1 MIPYVEIIDAKTLK
15 IIKQVEP
22 QECWFELSYY
32 DVGEFEVYVKANARN
47 LDALKKG
54 RFIKIP
60 NKRFIW
66 YITAIKYTFNAEGA
80 RMISATGY
88 EAKWLL
94 NKRIILTPKEL
105 QGTLTSAVYGL
116 VNHALGTG
124 ANAARKILGFTVD
137 TNELLI
143 DISGTQAPRGNLLEF
158 VNTLLKS
165 YNCGSQVIYENGT
178 LKYTII
184 NGAVKTGSVKFS
196 QSLDNLLSSEYLDDD
211 EELATQALVVS
222 TVEDVDYTLE
232 YDTGP
237 TGIDRGEVL
246 VSSNLNTKYEDA
258 NGVEQETTPTSSL
271 YKGWQKQEAINELT
285 NHKTIKEVK
294 GDLDLK
300 NSNYEFDSDFFI
312 GDLVRVQDDYFNYYF
327 NTRILKFRFKQ
338 EKTYGEEAEYGE

>member
-15 IIKQVEP
+15 RIKQVEP

-32 DVGEFEVYVKANARN
+32 DVGEFEVYAKATARN
-47 LDALKKG
+47 LDALKIG

-94 NKRIILTPKEL
+94 SKRIILTPKEL

-116 VNHALGTG
+116 VNQNLGTG

-165 YNCGSQVIYENGT
+165 YNCGSQVVYENGT

-184 NGAVKTGSVKFS
+184 NGSVKTGSVKFS
-196 QSLDNLLSSEYLDDD
+196 QSLDNLLSSEYLEDD
-211 EELATQALVVS
+211 EELATNALVVS
-222 TVEDVDYTLE
+222 TVEEVDYTLIH
-232 YDTGP
+232 DTGA
-237 TGIDRGEVL
+237 TGIDRSEIL
-246 VSSNLNTKYEDA
+246 VNSNLNTKYEDA
-258 NGVEQETTPTSSL
+258 NGVEKETTPNSSL
-271 YKGWQKQEAINELT
+271 YQGWQRQEAINELT
-285 NHKTIKEVK
+285 SHTTIKEVK

-300 NSNYEFDSDFFI
+300 NSRYEFDNDFFI

-327 NTRILKFRFKQ
+327 NTRILKFRIKQ
-338 EKTYGEEAEYGE
+338 EKTYGQEAEYGE